1 MTDKTFAFVITIV
14 AALLASLVSFAAFA
28 DTPTVINYPD
38 GSTYTLKNG
47 EEVFVHPSN
56 MYVKQEYKDTGD
68 VLFSK
73 RVPWPK
79 RDYVEPEATDAD
91 GLTPGSPEWCET
103 YVPFQNGYTFADV
116 IWNKNCAG

>member
-1 MTDKTFAFVITIV
+1 MTDKTYALVITIV
-14 AALLASLVSFAAFA
+14 AALLASVVSFAAFA

-47 EEVFVHPSN
+47 EKVFVHPSV
-56 MYVKQEYKDTGD
+56 MYVKQEYTNTGN

-73 RVPWPK
+73 RVPWPN
-79 RDYVEPEATDAD
+79 RDYVEPEATNAD

-103 YVPFQNGYTFADV
+103 YVPYENGYTFSDGKITV
-116 IWNKNCAG
+116 RVKL

>member
-1 MTDKTFAFVITIV
+1 MTDKTYALVITIV
-14 AALLASLVSFAAFA
+14 AALLASVVSFAAFA

-47 EEVFVHPSN
+47 EKVFVHPSV
-56 MYVKQEYKDTGD
+56 MYVKQEYTNTGN

-73 RVPWPK
+73 RVPWPN
-79 RDYVEPEATDAD
+79 RDYVEPEATNAD

-103 YVPFQNGYTFADV
+103 YVPYENGYTFSDGL
-116 IWNKNCAG
+116 WKNNCQG